1 MSEQAAAE
9 PPPSLQDLLLPA
21 VPSAMTSLLLEGL
34 SELSGLQKIGAGALL
49 GVGLWWVLRRRRAA
63 ASGTTTPSGGV
74 TAAPEPSG
82 PQPGWGHREWT
93 LALLAVVAVAL
104 VSLLVAV
111 VAFGRPTSTTALVTA
126 AVVAVLVVTALRE
139 RVLPG
144 AAAAAVSGGLVG
156 LCVGIAVL

>member
-1 MSEQAAAE
+1 
-9 PPPSLQDLLLPA
+9 
-21 VPSAMTSLLLEGL
+21 
-34 SELSGLQKIGAGALL
+34 
-49 GVGLWWVLRRRRAA
+49 
-63 ASGTTTPSGGV
+63 
-74 TAAPEPSG
+74 
-82 PQPGWGHREWT
+82 
-93 LALLAVVAVAL
+93 
-104 VSLLVAV
+104 